1 MWQFERCKVNAITVA
16 GPFLQGVVSELVTER
31 HVHLNCEDDH
41 GHVIPKLIEEQ
52 DTSGGLAGSC
62 LSERMGHWLE
72 KVVACIQGHF
82 KKDEGR
88 RRR

>member
-31 HVHLNCEDDH
+31 HLHLNCEDH

-62 LSERMGHWLE
+62 LS
-72 KVVACIQGHF
+72 
-82 KKDEGR
+82 
-88 RRR
+88 